1 MSRATDALHS
11 LLDRPIE
18 YQEAAGYF
26 HTVREIASQPVVWR
40 ATADV
45 VTSSFGGLRTF
56 LGGASRLLFTGA
68 GSSYYAALAAASA
81 LRSCFDVV
89 EAIPSTEIVTDPEG
103 SLPREPFVLVSLAR
117 SGDSPE
123 SMAVVELAEALR
135 PREVRHLAVTCNRDG
150 ALARS
155 VGALGNRGFALL
167 LPAETN
173 DRGLAM
179 TSSVTS
185 MTIAGYGLAFLASPG
200 SYGSVVKGLAEA
212 AVQILGRGSDL
223 AARLAETAH
232 PRAFFLASRPFVAG
246 AHEAHLK
253 VQEMSGG
260 KVIAKAEDTLGFR
273 HGFMAAV
280 DTESLI
286 VLHLSGHNYRRKY
299 ELDLLAELQAKG
311 LGRTTVVFADRA
323 EGAHGEVLEYGE
335 RPAVSDEYRAPL
347 AMLPGQLLGLF
358 VSLRLGLKPDN
369 PSPAG
374 VINRV
379 VQGVR
384 IHPYR
389 GS

>member
-1 MSRATDALHS
+1 MSRTNDALHS
-11 LLDRPIE
+11 LLDRPVE
-18 YQEAAGYF
+18 YQETAGCF
-26 HTVREIASQPVVWR
+26 HTAHEIASQPVAWN

-45 VTSSFGGLRTF
+45 VTACFGGLRTF
-56 LGGASRLLFTGA
+56 LDGASRLLLTGA

-81 LRSCFDVV
+81 LRSCFGIA

-123 SMAVVELAEALR
+123 SIAVVSLAEALR

-150 ALARS
+150 ALARA
-155 VGALGNRGFALL
+155 VVALGNRGFTLL
-167 LPAETN
+167 LPPQTN

-185 MTIAGYGLAFLASPG
+185 MTVAGYGLAFLASPS
-200 SYGSVVKGLAEA
+200 SYGSVVRGLAEA
-212 AVQILGRGSDL
+212 AVPILGRGSDL
-223 AARLAETAH
+223 ASRLAETAY

-260 KVIAKAEDTLGFR
+260 RIIAKAEDTLGFR

-280 DTESLI
+280 DDESLI
-286 VLHLSGHNYRRKY
+286 VLHLSGHDYRRKY

-323 EGAHGEVLEYGE
+323 EGAQGEILEYGVH
-335 RPAVSDEYRAPL
+335 PGVSDEYRAPL

-358 VSLRLGLKPDN
+358 VSMRLGLKPDN

-389 GS
+389 RS